1 MNMYSAKATSSIRL
15 RVDYKCCYC
24 QHENSDGDQFL
35 VAAAQSHGSMFPSA
49 KLSSEASQKVSEKM
63 EGMILDMSHGRLES
77 AHLNCACSACGR
89 RQPWASFMKYPVWAV
104 VLFVLG
110 VIAGLT
116 ALKNWGQFDLSPRQL
131 LIPAMLLPLVV
142 IFVRNLL
149 ARTKLSRLDPQYLPK
164 ISLYTDP
171 QKAKKI

>member
-1 MNMYSAKATSSIRL
+1 MKKILA
-15 RVDYKCCYC
+15 
-24 QHENSDGDQFL
+24 L
-35 VAAAQSHGSMFPSA
+35 VLALVMVFALA
-49 KLSSEASQKVSEKM
+49 
-63 EGMILDMSHGRLES
+63 
-77 AHLNCACSACGR
+77 ACGR

-164 ISLYTDP
+164 ISLYTDL